1 LGKKEIEKVK
11 KRVLMVFLLIS
22 MSILPLAISAQADVD
37 AGPDQTV
44 YAGQE
49 VTFTGSVSFDNASI
63 VSITWDFGDGSDPVN
78 GSDPS
83 LLNTTTHIYETAAV
97 YNVTL
102 TVKLNSVYN
111 LTETDTVAITVVQNE
126 PPVADAGPDQVVE
139 ATSPAGA
146 EVFLDASG
154 SYDPNDDSLTYD
166 WTWTGGS
173 ATGINATLVFPLGTT
188 NVTLAVNDGQ
198 YNDTDT
204 VSVTVVDSTPP
215 TVDAGEHMTV
225 EQESYNGTEVT
236 LSGNATD
243 LADMELDYV
252 WTENG
257 VVLGN
262 EANLTYTFNL
272 GAHELMLSATDDSG
286 NMGNDTV
293 VVTVVDTTPPEI
305 MISVSPDDLWPPNH
319 KYVEVTTVV
328 TVHDICDPSPTM
340 AFVSATSNEPDNA
353 KGIGDGNTVD
363 DIVIVDDFTFMLRAE
378 RGGNGGGRTYT
389 ITYEA
394 TDASGNTAQASV
406 TVTVKHNR

>member
-1 LGKKEIEKVK
+1 VK
-11 KRVLMVFLLIS
+11 RKALLIVFLLIS
-22 MSILPLAISAQADVD
+22 MSILPLAISAEADVD

-44 YAGQE
+44 YAGQA
-49 VTFTGSVSFDNASI
+49 VTFTGSVSLDNASI

-83 LLNTTTHIYETAAV
+83 LLNTTIHIYETAEV

-111 LTETDTVAITVVQNE
+111 LTDTVTITVVQNV
-126 PPVADAGPDQVVE
+126 PPVAIAGPDQIVE

-146 EVFLDASG
+146 EVVLNASG
-154 SYDPNDDSLTYD
+154 SYDPNDDPLTYD

-173 ATGINATLVFPLGTT
+173 ATGVNATAVFPLGTT
-188 NVTLAVNDGQ
+188 NVTLTVNDGQ
-198 YNDTDT
+198 YNDTST
-204 VSVTVVDSTPP
+204 VSVTVVDTTPP
-215 TVDAGEHMTV
+215 TVHAGEDIMV

-257 VVLGN
+257 VELGN

-272 GAHELMLSATDDSG
+272 GTHELMLSATDDSG
-286 NMGNDTV
+286 KTGNDTV

-305 MISVSPDDLWPPNH
+305 MISVAPDDLWPPNH
-319 KYVEVTTVV
+319 KYVEVITVV
-328 TVHDICDPSPTM
+328 TVQDICDSSPAM
-340 AFVSATSNEPDNA
+340 AFVSITSNEPDNA

-363 DIVIVDDFTFMLRAE
+363 DIVIVDNFTFMLRAE
-378 RGGNGGGRTYT
+378 RGGNGSGRTYT

-394 TDASGNTAQASV
+394 TDASGNTAQASA